1 MKKQPSNESKKSKQ
15 NVVNQDDVAENDALS
30 AKNGVLDNDSQ
41 EDVVNASPPQQQEE
55 EQKAQVPQEDEI
67 GLPEEQP
74 DATALVQEM
83 LDEEEEILPPEQLD
97 ESPSVHQNGTPLDDM
112 QSLAGSIKQS
122 VAPQNEMFG
131 EEQNLEKAL
140 TTQNEPND
148 DFDQFFAE
156 NQQNIDTYTNFDKV
170 DETKNSFEKI
180 TELSP
185 TSG

>member
-1 MKKQPSNESKKSKQ
+1 
-15 NVVNQDDVAENDALS
+15 
-30 AKNGVLDNDSQ
+30 
-41 EDVVNASPPQQQEE
+41 
-55 EQKAQVPQEDEI
+55 
-67 GLPEEQP
+67 
-74 DATALVQEM
+74 M

-156 NQQNIDTYTNFDKV
+156 NQ
-170 DETKNSFEKI
+170 
-180 TELSP
+180 
-185 TSG
+185 